1 LLRALRRRAPPVDP
15 VKEQISILQKQ
26 LLELQ
31 KDQNDTRRRVDD
43 RSTIAQALSTKVKTL
58 EEQRNT
64 SPPAPPII
72 SKPTSTQR
80 VAPEKKPAK

>member
-1 LLRALRRRAPPVDP
+1 
-15 VKEQISILQKQ
+15 

-31 KDQNDTRRRVDD
+31 KDQNDRRVDD
-43 RSTIAQALSTKVKTL
+43 RSTIAQALSPKVKTL

-64 SPPAPPII
+64 PPPAPPII